1 MKRAYLAL
9 GILSLF
15 LLFPFVWMVLT
26 SLKDANQVARI
37 IFLPTDPTLDN
48 YLLILT
54 SKQSP
59 FLVWLVNSLIVT
71 SISVVSV
78 LLLDSL
84 MGYALSKFRF
94 PGRQAVFLLV
104 LATLMIP
111 TEMLVIPWYSMA
123 VMFKVSNSF
132 LGLAFPGLVS
142 AFGVFLMRQFLQA
155 VPDDFLE
162 AARIDGMGE
171 LGIFFRVVLPL
182 AAPALATLATF
193 TVIGSWNAFLWP
205 LVVTSKPAFYVLPV
219 GLANFASEAGS
230 DWQLVMAGATLATL
244 PLLIAFLIFQKR
256 IADDLSQAGLK
267 G

>member
-1 MKRAYLAL
+1 VKRAYVVWAV
-9 GILSLF
+9 LSVA
-15 LLFPFVWMVLT
+15 LLFPLAWMVLT
-26 SLKDANQVARI
+26 SLKDAAEVGRHTVWPEAPTVA
-37 IFLPTDPTLDN
+37 N
-48 YLLILT
+48 YVQILG

-59 FLVWLVNSLIVT
+59 FLVWLANSLLLTTLTVA
-71 SISVVSV
+71 SV

-84 MGYALSKFRF
+84 MGYALAKFRF

-104 LATLMIP
+104 LSTLMIP
-111 TEMLVIPWYSMA
+111 TEMLVIPWYSA
-123 VMFKVSNSF
+123 AAALKLSNSL

-155 VPDDFLE
+155 VPNDFLE

-171 LGIFFRVVLPL
+171 LGIFLRVVLPL
-182 AAPALATLATF
+182 AAPSLATLATF
-193 TVIGSWNAFLWP
+193 TVIGTWNSFLWP
-205 LVVTSKPAFYVLPV
+205 LVVTSKPSLYVLPV

-244 PLLIAFLIFQKR
+244 PLLVAFLIFQKQ
-256 IADDLSQAGLK
+256 IADDLSHSGLK